1 MTPQR
6 LVNTPQRALYTA
18 IVCAALMIGSFGFAG
33 YSFYLARK
41 ATCDRRNVSLNVLRD
56 VIMLAQPT
64 EAELAEMPP
73 DRRDRQH
80 RFFASAFRRIDEARC

>member
-1 MTPQR
+1 MPHRLFTSPQY
-6 LVNTPQRALYTA
+6 AFYTA
-18 IVCAALMIGSFGFAG
+18 LVCAALMLGSFGFAG

-41 ATCDRRNVSLNVLRD
+41 ATCDRRNVSLNVLHD

-73 DRRDRQH
+73 DRRDRQQ